1 MSTYYL
7 KLVLGSDA
15 AFGRGDG
22 VASLVDAEVQH
33 DELGCPYLRGR
44 ALKGIL
50 VNECAEI
57 LAELS
62 GPAQERW
69 ADSAQRL
76 FGCPGSDAQAEAR
89 LAVGDARLPED
100 LRQAIAQD
108 IRDERLTRAQVLE
121 TLTTVRHQTAMEASG
136 VPRPHTLR
144 AIRVVIRGTSFW
156 ARLDLADGDP
166 KKRADDLALLAACV
180 KAFRRAGTGRN
191 RGLGK
196 LSAELLDETGTA
208 LQPDPFQLFRTEVLP
223 CTP

>member
-7 KLVLGSDA
+7 KFTLESDA

-57 LAELS
+57 LAALS
-62 GPAQERW
+62 GPAHERW
-69 ADSAQRL
+69 ATAAQRL
-76 FGCPGSDAQAEAR
+76 FGCPGSDDQAEAR

-108 IRDERLTRAQVLE
+108 IKAKRLTRAQVLE
-121 TLTTVRHQTAMEASG
+121 TLTAVRHQTAMEEGG
-136 VPRPHTLR
+136 VPKPHTLR
-144 AIRVVIRGTSFW
+144 AIRVVIRGTPFW
-156 ARLDLADGDP
+156 ARLNLTDGNTEE
-166 KKRADDLALLAACV
+166 KADDLALLAACV

-191 RGLGK
+191 RGLGR
-196 LSAELLDETGTA
+196 LSAELLDEQEA
-208 LQPDPFQLFRTEVLP
+208 VISPAPFLRFRQEVLP